1 MKPHFIVKF
10 YPAGVRGPRSSQY
23 PRSCGDLTDTFTS
36 SLVAKRAVEREMV
49 PHNNLNPAN
58 RIYAVVSKVFPN
70 GKTVKV
76 LSGRQISFS
85 GLASSIDWKRI

>member
-10 YPAGVRGPRSSQY
+10 YPAGVRGPSSSQFH
-23 PRSCGDLTDTFTS
+23 RSCGELTGSFTS
-36 SLVAKRAVEREMV
+36 SLAAKREVESEMI
-49 PHNNLNPAN
+49 PHNNLNPGN
-58 RIYAVVSKVFPN
+58 RIYAVISKVFPN

-85 GLASSIDWKRI
+85 GLSSSIDWKRI